1 MPVAPAAHV
10 DGPGRVRRVSATPGR
25 IFLSRIVGQAVFDPA
40 GDQVGKL
47 RDVVVAVRSAT
58 QRPRVL
64 GIVVEVLGRRRV
76 FLPITRVTSLGSG
89 QIITTGVLNVR
100 RFEQRSTETLAI
112 HQLLDRTVTLPD
124 GTPGTVYDLAMEQ
137 DPRRDWYISTLAVQA
152 AGKRFGRRGP
162 QQVLEWDEVKGLT
175 GAESTQGATHL
186 LATMDEMRAADVA
199 NALRDLPP
207 KRRMEVVSELDDE
220 RLADVLEELPEK
232 YQVEIL
238 GVLDPDRAVDVLTE
252 MDPDDAADLLGELPP
267 ATAEALLALM
277 EPEDAEDVRRLLTY
291 EERTAGGMMTTEPVV
306 LPPDAT
312 IADALARIRNPDLIP
327 ALASMVYVCRPPLET
342 PTGKFIGLVHIQ
354 RMLREPPAAA
364 VGTVIDK
371 DVEPLSPDAPLGR
384 VTRLLATYNLV
395 TVPVVDDEGHLL
407 GAVTVDDVLDHI
419 LPDDWRD
426 IDDHEPDEPD
436 DLTHPAGPEPAS
448 VLPPRSGRHG
458 A

>member
-1 MPVAPAAHV
+1 
-10 DGPGRVRRVSATPGR
+10 VSATPGR

-175 GAESTQGATHL
+175 GAETTQGATHL

-267 ATAEALLALM
+267 ATAEQLLTQM
-277 EPEDAEDVRRLLTY
+277 EPEDAEDVRRLLSY

-306 LPPDAT
+306 LPADAT
-312 IADALARIRNPDLIP
+312 IAEALARVRNADLIP

-342 PTGKFIGLVHIQ
+342 PTGKFLGIVHFQ
-354 RMLREPPAAA
+354 ALLREPPSTL
-364 VGTVIDK
+364 VGAIVDNDIDWPRPTASLQH
-371 DVEPLSPDAPLGR
+371 VAN
-384 VTRLLATYNLV
+384 LLAAYNMVAL
-395 TVPVVDDEGHLL
+395 PVVDENSHLL
-407 GAVTVDDVLDHI
+407 GAVTIDDVLDHL
-419 LPDDWRD
+419 LPEGWRESD
-426 IDDHEPDEPD
+426 PDQGEVV
-436 DLTHPAGPEPAS
+436 A
-448 VLPPRSGRHG
+448 HG
-458 A
+458 